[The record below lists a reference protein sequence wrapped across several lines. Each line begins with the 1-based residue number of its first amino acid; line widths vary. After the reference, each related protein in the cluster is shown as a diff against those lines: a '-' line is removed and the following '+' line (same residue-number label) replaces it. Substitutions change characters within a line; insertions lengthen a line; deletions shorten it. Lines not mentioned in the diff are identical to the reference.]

1 MGASMACKHVMI
13 ELARIDAQ
21 WVACARM
28 NNEKHRKKTSEDKHG
43 RMDAV
48 SRLRK
53 VRMRRCSP
61 LLFRTDM
68 LRRHGAV
75 INRPIL
81 MNQEGEVADSKSA
94 MTHECT
100 QSGHRV
106 VSL

>member
-1 MGASMACKHVMI
+1 
-13 ELARIDAQ
+13 
-21 WVACARM
+21 M

-53 VRMRRCSP
+53 VRMRRCSHP
-61 LLFRTDM
+61 LFHTDM

-75 INRPIL
+75 INSPIF
-81 MNQEGEVADSKSA
+81 MNHKGEVADSRSA
-94 MTHECT
+94 TKANIDTIEMTHERT

-106 VSL
+106 FSL